1 MDPGLRELF
10 AMLPSLFGGEEIL
23 QKALA
28 MTEGREAS
36 RAILR
41 LHRVLELLKIYR
53 LDRYVSFDLGMLGN
67 YNYYTG
73 VVFRAIPMEWEIL

>member
-1 MDPGLRELF
+1 
-10 AMLPSLFGGEEIL
+10 MLPSLFGGEEIL

-67 YNYYTG
+67 TIIIPAWYFG
-73 VVFRAIPMEWEIL
+73 AIPMEWEIL